1 MLALPSIT
9 KRSLSAFWPQVGP
22 SRRPFISVIIPAW
35 NEVQVIARTLS
46 RIPQDSEAIVV
57 DGGSTD
63 GTPRAVRGCARHAI
77 KLLVLPNRPR
87 GTLLNAGAQ
96 KARGEVLLFL
106 HADTRLPSNAATA
119 IGQALHDPAVAG
131 GAFSLSFVPRRFA
144 YALVAF
150 GANVRSRLF
159 GLPYGDQALF
169 VRRSVFRSLRGFKP
183 WPLLEDVDL
192 VLRLRRY
199 GRLALLTATVQTS
212 ARRYQRLGLVRT
224 VMGNLGLL
232 TRYWV
237 GEDPR
242 RLARA
247 YWRPSG

>member
-1 MLALPSIT
+1 M
-9 KRSLSAFWPQVGP
+9 PQN
-22 SRRPFISVIIPAW
+22 S
-35 NEVQVIARTLS
+35 QVIVT
-46 RIPQDSEAIVV
+46 

-63 GTPRAVRGCARHAI
+63 GTLRILRRWIRRGI
-77 KLLVLPNRPR
+77 KLLRLPGRPR
-87 GTLLNAGAQ
+87 GALLNAGARQ
-96 KARGEVLLFL
+96 ARGEVLLFL
-106 HADTRLPSNAATA
+106 HADTRLPSNAVPA
-119 IGQALHDPAVAG
+119 IRQALRNPAVAG

-144 YALVAF
+144 YALIAF
-150 GANVRSRLF
+150 GANMRSRLL

-169 VRRSVFRSLRGFKP
+169 VRRSVFRSLKGFKP

-192 VLRLRRY
+192 VRRLRRH
-199 GRLALLTATVQTS
+199 GRLALLTAPVQTS

-224 VMGNLGLL
+224 IMGNLGLL

-247 YWRPSG
+247 YWRPPA